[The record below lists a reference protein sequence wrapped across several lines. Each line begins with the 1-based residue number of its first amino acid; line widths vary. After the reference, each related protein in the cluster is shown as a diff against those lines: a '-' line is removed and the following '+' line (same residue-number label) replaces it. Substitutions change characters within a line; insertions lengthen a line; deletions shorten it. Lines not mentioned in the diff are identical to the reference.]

1 MSENAGTDREESERE
16 AAGDVSDDTDETE
29 PSADAAEETDE
40 TETSDSELVARVAA
54 YDEALAADVSTV
66 EQRAE
71 ENEAR
76 VDELE
81 SKLARNRAEFENY
94 KKRAKKRQ
102 EQIEETATA
111 DLVER
116 LTEVRNN
123 LLRAL
128 EQDEGED
135 IRPGVESTLE
145 TFDRVLDEEGVTPI
159 EPEPG
164 SEVDPQR
171 HEVMMRVES
180 DQPADSIASVFRPG
194 YEMAEQVIEAAQV
207 TVSEGGGDGDDND
220 GSDGK

>member
-1 MSENAGTDREESERE
+1 MSENAGTDRDESER
-16 AAGDVSDDTDETE
+16 AATGDESEGDDTSASADTTGDGDGADETE
-29 PSADAAEETDE
+29 QP
-40 TETSDSELVARVAA
+40 DSELVARVAA
-54 YDEALAADVSTV
+54 YDEELAADVSAV
-66 EQRAE
+66 ERRAE
-71 ENEAR
+71 ESEDRAE
-76 VDELE
+76 ELE

-128 EQDEGED
+128 EQDEDED

-180 DQPADSIASVFRPG
+180 DQPADTIASVFRPG

-207 TVSEGGGDGDDND
+207 TVSEGDGDDET
-220 GSDGK
+220 SE

>member
-1 MSENAGTDREESERE
+1 MSENAGTDRDESER
-16 AAGDVSDDTDETE
+16 AATGDESEGDDTGASAETTEDGDGTDETDQ
-29 PSADAAEETDE
+29 P
-40 TETSDSELVARVAA
+40 DSELVARVAA
-54 YDEALAADVSTV
+54 HDEELAADVAAV
-66 EQRAE
+66 ERRAE
-71 ENEAR
+71 ESENR
-76 VDELE
+76 VEELE

-128 EQDEGED
+128 DQDEGED

-159 EPEPG
+159 EPDPG
-164 SEVDPQR
+164 TEVDPQR

-180 DQPADSIASVFRPG
+180 DQPADTIASVFRPG
-194 YEMAEQVIEAAQV
+194 YEMADQVIEAAQV
-207 TVSEGGGDGDDND
+207 TVSEGTGDGDDET
-220 GSDGK
+220 SE

>member
-1 MSENAGTDREESERE
+1 MSENAGTDRDESER
-16 AAGDVSDDTDETE
+16 AATGDESEGDDTGASAETTG
-29 PSADAAEETDE
+29 DGDGTDE
-40 TETSDSELVARVAA
+40 ADQPDSELVARVAA
-54 YDEALAADVSTV
+54 HDEELAADVAAV
-66 EQRAE
+66 ERRAE
-71 ENEAR
+71 ESENR
-76 VDELE
+76 VEELE

-128 EQDEGED
+128 DQDEGED

-159 EPEPG
+159 EPDPG
-164 SEVDPQR
+164 TEVDPQR

-180 DQPADSIASVFRPG
+180 DQPADTIASVFRPG
-194 YEMAEQVIEAAQV
+194 YEMADQVIEAAQV
-207 TVSEGGGDGDDND
+207 TVSEGTGDGDDET
-220 GSDGK
+220 SE